1 MANDMACELFG
12 YADED
17 LLNEKLSKLVR
28 VKRKEQESLEELDI
42 DPATGNILKISGRIV
57 SPHITTV
64 ETKLLLRAHLL
75 HHIIWLTAHTVSNQP

>member
-42 DPATGNILKISGRIV
+42 DPATGNILIGS
-57 SPHITTV
+57 
-64 ETKLLLRAHLL
+64 LLTL
-75 HHIIWLTAHTVSNQP
+75 